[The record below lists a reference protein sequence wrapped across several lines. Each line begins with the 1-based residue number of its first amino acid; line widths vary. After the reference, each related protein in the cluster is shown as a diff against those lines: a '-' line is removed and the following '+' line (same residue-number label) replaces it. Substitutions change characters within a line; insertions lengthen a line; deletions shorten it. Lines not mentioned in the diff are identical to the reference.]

1 LGETVPLIEQQDLV
15 CSFGMSHEEAIR
27 KLKVELEEYPPV
39 KIISI
44 SAEQSKLGLTWLVA
58 VVESV

>member
-1 LGETVPLIEQQDLV
+1 MPLIEQQDLV
-15 CSFGMSHEEAIR
+15 YSFGMSYDEAIN

-39 KIISI
+39 RIVSI
-44 SAEQSKLGLTWLVA
+44 SAEQSKLGLIWMVA